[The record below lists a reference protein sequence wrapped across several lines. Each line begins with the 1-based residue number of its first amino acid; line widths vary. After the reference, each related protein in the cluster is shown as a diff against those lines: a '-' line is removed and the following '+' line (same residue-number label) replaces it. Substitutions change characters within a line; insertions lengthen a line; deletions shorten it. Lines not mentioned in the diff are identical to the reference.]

1 MQKILVSI
9 PDDLSM
15 RMRAVFP
22 SRMRSQIIAA
32 LIDEEVKKR
41 EEELYRC
48 AVDVEKDEGLHAE
61 MVEWNITSKDGLDD
75 ESW

>member
-41 EEELYRC
+41 EEELYQC
-48 AVDVEKDEGLHAE
+48 AVDVEKDEKLSAE
-61 MVEWNITSKDGLDD
+61 MAEWNITSKDGLDD

>member
-1 MQKILVSI
+1 
-9 PDDLSM
+9 
-15 RMRAVFP
+15 
-22 SRMRSQIIAA
+22 MRSQIIAA